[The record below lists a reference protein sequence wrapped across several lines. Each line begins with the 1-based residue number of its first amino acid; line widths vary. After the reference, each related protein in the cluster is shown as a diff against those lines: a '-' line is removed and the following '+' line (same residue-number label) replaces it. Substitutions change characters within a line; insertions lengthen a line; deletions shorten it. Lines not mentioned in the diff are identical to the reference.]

1 MSTLLVACGGVTDSG
16 VFSGPPDVD
25 ADPREPELRPG
36 PASSGPPEMV
46 PFGVVPAPTSGG
58 LGLPSMAS
66 DSVDRGPCA
75 GLPMAVIADGV
86 RMRFLELADIQQYR
100 SFGDSP
106 VRTTLPLSVK
116 DPERSYWG
124 AQFNAERVVDLV
136 FYRGTDGC
144 DDQSCRSESF
154 WYFQT
159 GVSCQAELVGSYQR
173 ILRGDCFESRGEA
186 LWSIPMADPLTDC
199 SANLEPQS
207 IAGRYLVQAVG
218 APSNACGAL
227 PRPGDGVLLDIA
239 QEGNDLSRAT
249 VALDGTTSSFV
260 DGKSIPARVEQR
272 NLSATHSFAQA
283 APCKPLA
290 SIELHFSPDG
300 YFLPGTVGELSIT
313 ATADP
318 NCPKTEQNC
327 DQSIRAL
334 LVSPVK
340 LP

>member
-1 MSTLLVACGGVTDSG
+1 MVLFACGGVTDSS
-16 VFSGPPDVD
+16 VLSGRPNVAAPDSQ
-25 ADPREPELRPG
+25 G
-36 PASSGPPEMV
+36 PEMRNGSASAGPLETQPLGV
-46 PFGVVPAPTSGG
+46 PLPIDGG
-58 LGLPSMAS
+58 RGIPSMATY
-66 DSVDRGPCA
+66 SVDRGPCA
-75 GLPMAVIADGV
+75 GLTMAIIAEGV
-86 RMRFLELADIQQYR
+86 RLRFPELADIKQYR

-106 VRTTLPLSVK
+106 VRTTLPLSAR

-124 AQFNAERVVDLV
+124 AQFNAERVVGLV

-144 DDQSCRSESF
+144 DDQSCRRESF

-159 GVSCQAELVGSYQR
+159 GVSCQAELVGRYQR
-173 ILRGDCFESRGEA
+173 VFRGDCFQSDGEA
-186 LWSIPMADPLTDC
+186 LWAIPMPDPLMDC
-199 SANLEPQS
+199 SANLESQAIS
-207 IAGRYLVQAVG
+207 GRYLVQAVG
-218 APSNACGAL
+218 GPSNECGAL
-227 PRPGDGVLLDIA
+227 PRPGNEILLNIA
-239 QEGNDLSRAT
+239 QESNDLSRGT
-249 VALDGTTSSFV
+249 VTLDGTSSSFV
-260 DGKSIPARVEQR
+260 DGKAIPARVEQR

-300 YFLPGTVGELSIT
+300 YFVPGTVGELLIT

-318 NCPKTEQNC
+318 NCPKTQQNC